1 MMRPDGGGRSRRIA
15 PWLIVGGGL
24 LVILC
29 SSAVA
34 NAQET
39 ALSLDEALA
48 IARERFPAILAATNE
63 VVAAQARVRSQGAF
77 PNPRLGAKREEGSGD
92 RKEGIELTQEIEVF
106 GQWLLRRRRAA
117 WELTGKEQDF
127 QREVLDLTLRV
138 KTAFFELIAAET
150 VAEVARENLS
160 VAERLLKAAR
170 TRFETGDA
178 PRADWIKAEVEYTRA
193 LQEVLRAQRALGER
207 RAGLSFFLGRDLATP
222 LKVLEPALPKIEQ
235 DLARLRE
242 TAIRL
247 RPEVR
252 RAEAAQQAAE
262 SQVSLAKSKW
272 LPTFSVSAEYMR
284 ERKAGAN
291 WEYLVGPKVS
301 IPIFDFGSIRGEIQ
315 QAKAAVDAS
324 RATADL
330 ERQQVGLE
338 VEEAWLRAQEAQ
350 RQLESFDT
358 GILSQAE
365 QLLKLTLEG
374 YEQGALTLLDF
385 LEAQRSFRTTKT
397 DYALA
402 LRNHQQAAAQLDR
415 VIGAGP

>member
-1 MMRPDGGGRSRRIA
+1 MGGGI
-15 PWLIVGGGL
+15 LL
-24 LVILC
+24 LVL
-29 SSAVA
+29 SASA
-34 NAQET
+34 AATAQEI
-39 ALSLDEALA
+39 ALTLNEALT
-48 IARERFPAILAATNE
+48 IARERFPALRAANNE
-63 VVAAQARVRSQGAF
+63 VVAARARVRSQGAF

-92 RKEGIELTQEIEVF
+92 REEGIELTQEIEVF
-106 GQWLLRRRRAA
+106 GQWLLRRRKAS

-222 LKVLEPALPKIEQ
+222 LKVVEPALRKIEQ

-284 ERKAGAN
+284 ERKAGAS

-301 IPIFDFGSIRGEIQ
+301 IPILDFGSIRGEIQ

-402 LRNHQQAAAQLDR
+402 LRNHRQAAAQLDR
-415 VIGAGP
+415 VIGAAP

>member
-1 MMRPDGGGRSRRIA
+1 MIGA
-15 PWLIVGGGL
+15 AL
-24 LVILC
+24 LVVLC
-29 SSAVA
+29 FSSATAV
-34 NAQET
+34 QET
-39 ALSLDEALA
+39 ALTLDEALA
-48 IARERFPAILAATNE
+48 IARERFPAILAAKNE

-92 RKEGIELTQEIEVF
+92 REEGIELTQEIEVF
-106 GQWLLRRRRAA
+106 GQWLLRRRKAS
-117 WELTGKEQDF
+117 WELRGKEQDLR
-127 QREVLDLTLRV
+127 REVLDLTLRV

-193 LQEVLRAQRALGER
+193 LQEVLRAQRSVGER
-207 RAGLSFFLGRDLATP
+207 RAGLGFFLGWDLAMP
-222 LKVLEPALPKIEQ
+222 LKVVEPPLPKIEQ
-235 DLARLRE
+235 DVGPLRE
-242 TAIRL
+242 TALRL

-252 RAEAAQQAAE
+252 RAEAGQKAAE

-284 ERKAGAN
+284 ERKARAS

-301 IPIFDFGSIRGEIQ
+301 IPIFDFGSIRGDIQ
-315 QAKAAVDAS
+315 QAKAAVEAS
-324 RATADL
+324 RATVDL
-330 ERQQVGLE
+330 VREQVALE

-350 RQLESFDT
+350 RQLESFET
-358 GILSQAE
+358 GVLSQAE

-385 LEAQRSFRTTKT
+385 LEAQRSFRVTRT
-397 DYALA
+397 DYAFA
-402 LRNHQQAAAQLDR
+402 LRNYREAAAQLDR
-415 VIGAGP
+415 VVGASP